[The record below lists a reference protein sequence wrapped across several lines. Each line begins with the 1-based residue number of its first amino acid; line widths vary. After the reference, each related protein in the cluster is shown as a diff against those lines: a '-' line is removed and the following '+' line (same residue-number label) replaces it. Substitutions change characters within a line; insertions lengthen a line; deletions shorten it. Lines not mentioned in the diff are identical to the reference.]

1 MSQRGLEALLRPKSI
16 AVIGASDKVGR
27 AGTTMM
33 KNLLSGGFNGPVFPV
48 NPTRNSVSGVF
59 TYPSIDKLPQVPDL
73 AIICT
78 HHRRNLELL
87 EQLGQSGCKAVIV
100 LSAQSEQFQ
109 AIKTLCQQYHIR
121 LLGPNSLGL
130 LAPWQGLNASF
141 SPLPVKKGK
150 LAFISQS
157 AAVANTILD
166 WAYYRN
172 IGFSY
177 FIALGDNQDI
187 QVDDLLDFLARDSKT
202 SAILLHL
209 EHIHDARRFMSA
221 SRSASRNKPILVIK
235 SGRTQKAQLLLGDT
249 PSYDVAYDAAFQRA
263 GLLRVQDTHEM
274 FSAVETLSYMTPLKG
289 EKLMIISNG
298 SAPAAMA
305 VDELF
310 LQSGKLAQ
318 LSADTQQQLQAIVQ
332 DTSAIRNPLNL
343 GDDTT
348 VERYIRAVNCLLDSH
363 DHDALLLIHTPS
375 AIAPSI
381 ETAQKVIEAI
391 NKHPRRKWLTL
402 FTNWG
407 GEYSSQQSRKLFSE
421 AGIPTYRTPE
431 GAITAF
437 MHMVEY
443 RRNQKQLK
451 ETPALP
457 LEIKMNTQ
465 QAHRCIED
473 ALDKKQYRLDTHQV
487 QPIMEAYGFNTL
499 PTWIAHNAQ
508 EAVSIAEKIGYPVA
522 LKLRSPDIPHK
533 SEVQGVM
540 LYLRDSNEVESAAH
554 AIIERVSEL
563 YPQAKIQGLLVQ
575 SMANRAG
582 SQELRVAIEQ
592 DPIFGPLILLG
603 EGGVE
608 WQIETKAAVA
618 LPPLN
623 MALAR
628 YLVINAIKSGK
639 LQPRSALQP
648 LNILNL
654 SHFLVQV
661 SHLLLDC
668 PQIVRLDIHPL
679 LVSGNDFTLLDV
691 AMELSPIEGDP
702 HQKLS
707 IRPYPNELEETL
719 FLRDSKP
726 CFIRPILPED
736 EPLLKTFINQVTK
749 EDLYY
754 RYFSEISEFTHDDLA
769 NMTQIDYDREM
780 AFVAI
785 RHPHDDPEIIGVAR
799 AMADPD
805 NQQAEFAILVR
816 SDLKGNTLGHQLMM
830 KLINYTKAHGIKRLT
845 AITMPE
851 NRNMISLAK
860 KLGFSVEV
868 QFDEGIVNLN
878 LLLDPLSD
886 V

>member
-508 EAVSIAEKIGYPVA
+508 EAVI
-522 LKLRSPDIPHK
+522 
-533 SEVQGVM
+533 
-540 LYLRDSNEVESAAH
+540 
-554 AIIERVSEL
+554 
-563 YPQAKIQGLLVQ
+563 
-575 SMANRAG
+575 
-582 SQELRVAIEQ
+582 
-592 DPIFGPLILLG
+592 
-603 EGGVE
+603 
-608 WQIETKAAVA
+608 
-618 LPPLN
+618 
-623 MALAR
+623 
-628 YLVINAIKSGK
+628 
-639 LQPRSALQP
+639 
-648 LNILNL
+648 
-654 SHFLVQV
+654 
-661 SHLLLDC
+661 
-668 PQIVRLDIHPL
+668 
-679 LVSGNDFTLLDV
+679 
-691 AMELSPIEGDP
+691 
-702 HQKLS
+702 
-707 IRPYPNELEETL
+707 
-719 FLRDSKP
+719 
-726 CFIRPILPED
+726 
-736 EPLLKTFINQVTK
+736 
-749 EDLYY
+749 
-754 RYFSEISEFTHDDLA
+754 
-769 NMTQIDYDREM
+769 
-780 AFVAI
+780 
-785 RHPHDDPEIIGVAR
+785 
-799 AMADPD
+799 
-805 NQQAEFAILVR
+805 
-816 SDLKGNTLGHQLMM
+816 
-830 KLINYTKAHGIKRLT
+830 
-845 AITMPE
+845 
-851 NRNMISLAK
+851 
-860 KLGFSVEV
+860 
-868 QFDEGIVNLN
+868 
-878 LLLDPLSD
+878 
-886 V
+886 

>member
-305 VDELF
+305 VDKLF

-648 LNILNL
+648 LNILSL

-707 IRPYPNELEETL
+707 IRPYPNELEETF
-719 FLRDSKP
+719 FLRDNKP

-830 KLINYTKAHGIKRLT
+830 KLINYTKTHGIKRLT